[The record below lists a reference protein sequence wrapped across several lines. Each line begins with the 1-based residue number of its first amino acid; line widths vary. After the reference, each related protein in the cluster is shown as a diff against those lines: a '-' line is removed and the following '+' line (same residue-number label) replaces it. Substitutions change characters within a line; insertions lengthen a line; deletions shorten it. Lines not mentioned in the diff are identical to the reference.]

1 MTDTELKQ
9 RLTAAVDHVDAPS
22 DLVHRVR
29 KGGTS
34 RLRRRH
40 FTALVAAGMTLV
52 AIAGASTV
60 IQHLPTQAPAHPNI
74 SDQGGIGSGD
84 PYGFMMKGR
93 TRGDLAGDK
102 AFLAASVKAWND
114 SHETSVDKTRGIYD
128 DLRGEPK
135 VYWAGNTPGGRAA
148 IVVQNS
154 FLHEHGN
161 MQIDR
166 EGIHTLVGFIG
177 TDAAGRTVYLTG
189 TYPTPGP
196 SLDAAVVTGPSRK
209 QQAMVVI
216 DLGKDMGWA
225 YKREYTKAGGSVRKY
240 TPLKFEDGVSVVKVP
255 LGTDP
260 YALEIS
266 LLPPDENQGYRVV
279 NGLPPAKSTED
290 FDQRLWTGDKQPDGS
305 VKNVTWPMTQG
316 AGALAAGANED
327 FLLAVV
333 GRSDPGTH
341 GTYLPAWVGYGVTPN
356 GSTVLLSELQLDPDP
371 THVYAVI
378 IPKSGQAKVV
388 PGGVPDPD
396 ATLPVSIKLPAGQGW
411 AIAAKDAELSYRF
424 GSGAWSPVRKNAAL
438 VPAGAEAEVKV
449 TLGATTKVVPL
460 R

>member
-1 MTDTELKQ
+1 MTDTELKH

-34 RLRRRH
+34 RLRRRRL
-40 FTALVAAGMTLV
+40 TALVAAGLTLA

-60 IQHLPTQAPAHPNI
+60 IQYLPTPAPAHPNI
-74 SDQGGIGSGD
+74 NDSGGIGSGD
-84 PYGFMMKGR
+84 PYGFMMKGP

-102 AFLAASVKAWND
+102 AFLAAAVAAW
-114 SHETSVDKTRGIYD
+114 EQGRMKGYDKERGIYD
-128 DLRGEPK
+128 DLRGESK
-135 VYWAGNTPGGRAA
+135 VYWAGNTPAGKAA

-166 EGIHTLVGFIG
+166 EGIHTLVGYVG
-177 TDAAGRTVYLTG
+177 TDAAGKVVYVTG
-189 TYPTPGP
+189 SYPTPGP
-196 SLDAAVVTGPSRK
+196 SLDAAFVTGPAKK

-216 DLGKDMGWA
+216 DLGKYMGWA

-260 YALEIS
+260 YALQVS
-266 LLPPDENQGYRVV
+266 LVPPDEHENYQVV
-279 NGLPPAKSTED
+279 NGLPPSTSTED

-305 VKNVTWPMTQG
+305 IVKVTWPMTDG
-316 AGALAAGANED
+316 ADALAAGANED

-333 GRSDPGTH
+333 GQSDPSTQ
-341 GTYLPAWVGYGVTPN
+341 GTYLPAWVGYGLTPN

-371 THVYAVI
+371 THVYAVV
-378 IPKSGQAKVV
+378 IPKSGQAKIVQ
-388 PGGVPDPD
+388 GGVPDPT
-396 ATLPVSIKLPAGQGW
+396 APLPVKIKLPGGQGW
-411 AIAAKDAELSYRF
+411 AVAAKDANLSYRY
-424 GSGAWSPVRKNAAL
+424 GTGHWSAPRKNALL
-438 VPAGAEAEVKV
+438 VPAGSKASVKV
-449 TLGATTKVVPL
+449 TLGTSTHIVWLP
-460 R
+460 